1 MCVCVRERESTDWT
15 GEGGVDVVR
24 ERDDSLGSPL
34 VRWLVTQLRSGR
46 REKWRNDCLTCTV

>member
-1 MCVCVRERESTDWT
+1 MKGDGTRETEIDRERDRERER
-15 GEGGVDVVR
+15 GGGGGVHT
-24 ERDDSLGSPL
+24 GM